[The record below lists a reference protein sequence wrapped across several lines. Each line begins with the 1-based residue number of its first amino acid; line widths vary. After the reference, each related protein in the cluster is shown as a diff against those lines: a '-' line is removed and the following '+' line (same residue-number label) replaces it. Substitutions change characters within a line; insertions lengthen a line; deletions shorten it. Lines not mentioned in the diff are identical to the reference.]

1 MSWFK
6 QRRQLLILVQK
17 IMTLTKIFYLF
28 WFNCLSRKFNPL
40 IPYSFSISST
50 VVNCFRH
57 SHSYNIEIYFLTS
70 EQGIK
75 RARRRLKTAWTIWNW
90 FIFFFFFIVE
100 WSTNGTIIWNKTI
113 KKTTFSWNNGKY
125 PTITFQISLAS
136 LIAVLFLSLNR
147 KLPIWTRKCLTF
159 GLSVIFLIERVPEQ
173 YTELYEP

>member
-17 IMTLTKIFYLF
+17 IMTLIEISYLF

-75 RARRRLKTAWTIWNW
+75 RARRRLKTAWTICNW
-90 FIFFFFFIVE
+90 FIFFPFFFIVE

-113 KKTTFSWNNGKY
+113 KKKLYFLEIMVNLLPWYFKY
-125 PTITFQISLAS
+125 SLLVWSQSCFYLCIGNYQYELGNVWRLA
-136 LIAVLFLSLNR
+136 
-147 KLPIWTRKCLTF
+147 CL
-159 GLSVIFLIERVPEQ
+159 
-173 YTELYEP
+173 LYF